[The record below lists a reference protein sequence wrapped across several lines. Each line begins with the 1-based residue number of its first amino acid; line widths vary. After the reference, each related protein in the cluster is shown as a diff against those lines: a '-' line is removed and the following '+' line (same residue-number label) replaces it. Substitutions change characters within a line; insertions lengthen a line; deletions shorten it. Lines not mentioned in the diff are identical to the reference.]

1 MTVQDDRDL
10 LGLMKIG
17 RICAQTLHYML
28 GQVQAGMTTGEI
40 DMLGASF
47 LRKHGAR
54 SAPILMYHYPAATC
68 ISINE
73 EIAHAIPGKRVINPG
88 DVVNIDV
95 SAELDG
101 YIADTGSSMIVP
113 PAADAAEKLLTRT
126 QVALDKAL
134 EVITAG
140 APLNQIG
147 RVIEGEARKYGY
159 KILRELGGHGVGRS
173 LHEYPRNIPN
183 YFAPR
188 LRTRMTD
195 GLVFTVEPFLNM
207 GGGKIKQS
215 QDGWT
220 LTSADGT
227 LSAQFEHTIVVTRGK
242 PVIVTALA

>member
-1 MTVQDDRDL
+1 MTIQDERDL

-17 RICAQTLHYML
+17 RICAQTLHDML
-28 GQVQAGMTTGEI
+28 NQVCAGITTGEI
-40 DMLGASF
+40 DKYGAGI
-47 LRKHGAR
+47 LRKYGAR
-54 SAPILMYHYPAATC
+54 SAPILMYRYPASTC

-73 EIAHAIPGKRVINPG
+73 EIAHAVPGKRVIQPG

-101 YIADTGSSMIVP
+101 YIADTGATIVVP
-113 PAADAAEKLLTRT
+113 PAAEAAEKLLART
-126 QVALDKAL
+126 QATMEKAI
-134 EVITAG
+134 EVVTAG

-147 RVIEGEARKYGY
+147 RVIEGEARKFGY

-183 YFAPR
+183 YFSPR
-188 LRTRMTD
+188 LRTRMTE

-207 GGGKIKQS
+207 GIGKIKQS
-215 QDGWT
+215 SDGWT
-220 LTSADGT
+220 LTSADGS